1 MVTHEEIT
9 GFETLRII
17 EAVAMGEDAVDL
29 CLNPA
34 NRSFRSAIQCAVE
47 RGLPPYYT
55 PHTICATLC

>member
-1 MVTHEEIT
+1 
-9 GFETLRII
+9 
-17 EAVAMGEDAVDL
+17 MGEDAVGL

-47 RGLPPYYT
+47 RGLPPYNT